1 MYWMWAWVQAGIDS
15 GHDKFFR
22 SRLLTSNAEEIS
34 KLVDGMEKEAES
46 IRQES
51 LKMSWYMRGGI
62 SYDQVLALSNRER
75 AMISD
80 IIKDNLETTKKSK
93 LPFF

>member
-1 MYWMWAWVQAGIDS
+1 MRSPIRSTNDI
-15 GHDKFFR
+15 GHDEFFR
-22 SRLLTSNAEEIS
+22 TRLLTSDAEQIAA
-34 KLVDGMEKEAES
+34 LVDSMEKEAES

-62 SYDQVLALSNRER
+62 TYDQVLALSSKER
-75 AMISD
+75 SMISN
-80 IIKDNLETTKKSK
+80 IIKDNLDTTKKSK

>member
-1 MYWMWAWVQAGIDS
+1 
-15 GHDKFFR
+15 
-22 SRLLTSNAEEIS
+22 
-34 KLVDGMEKEAES
+34 MEKEAES

-62 SYDQVLALSNRER
+62 TYDQVLALSAKER
-75 AMISD
+75 SMISEL
-80 IIKDNLETTKKSK
+80 IKDNLETTKKSK